1 MQTELEIEKEKIK
14 NEIKRFFEES
24 KISYQEDEKHLK
36 VKGEIFYADILQY
49 TEISIRIG
57 QDKYLTIT
65 YDIGKNTEKIIL
77 TYEEVFPKEFKK
89 ELEIPKD
96 KIQVI
101 YYTNNKLIF
110 LF

>member
-14 NEIKRFFEES
+14 NEIKRFFDEI
-24 KISYQEDEKHLK
+24 KINYKEDKNHLK
-36 VKGEIFYADILQY
+36 IEGEIFYVDILQFI
-49 TEISIRIG
+49 EISVRIG

-65 YDIGKNTEKIIL
+65 YDIEKNTEKIIL